1 METNQKTVTDS
12 DFDVIY
18 RSRKVVKPR
27 TDDGPDLSGVI
38 GRLTEDEIT
47 VFSQL
52 SNSMDIVDD
61 SLIDNLDPN
70 KVCFKIREALRCTAY
85 SNRNISDQKL
95 TPADFAAK
103 MSSILA
109 DRIVIRPNDDRS
121 DIMIGYVTPI
131 EKTEDDGLRYEIYEE
146 PMYRPSGFINETG
159 LPTGTQTEFLSTR
172 SSDREENVE

>member
-1 METNQKTVTDS
+1 METNLKTVTDS

-18 RSRKVVKPR
+18 RSRKVVKLR
-27 TDDGPDLSGVI
+27 TDDGPDLSGVV

-70 KVCFKIREALRCTAY
+70 KVCFKIREALRCTAC

-95 TPADFAAK
+95 TPAEFAAK
-103 MSSILA
+103 MSSVLA
-109 DRIVIRPNDDRS
+109 NRIVIRPNDDHS

-131 EKTEDDGLRYEIYEE
+131 EKTEEGLRYEIYEE

-159 LPTGTQTEFLSTR
+159 LPTGTQTEFLSAR
-172 SSDREENVE
+172 IPDRKENAQ

>member
-1 METNQKTVTDS
+1 METNQRIVTDS

-18 RSRKVVKPR
+18 CNRKVVKPKSN
-27 TDDGPDLSGVI
+27 DGPDLSDVI

-52 SNSMDIVDD
+52 SNSMDIIDD
-61 SLIDNLDPN
+61 SLVDELDPN
-70 KVCFKIREALRCTAY
+70 RVCFKIREALRYTAY

-95 TPADFAAK
+95 TPAEFAAK
-103 MSSILA
+103 MSSVLA
-109 DRIVIRPNDDRS
+109 DRVVIRPNDDHS

-131 EKTEDDGLRYEIYEE
+131 EKTENGLRYEIYEE

-172 SSDREENVE
+172 IPDRKESAQ

>member
-1 METNQKTVTDS
+1 METNQKTVTDN

-18 RSRKVVKPR
+18 RSRKVVKPKS
-27 TDDGPDLSGVI
+27 DDGPDLSGVV

-61 SLIDNLDPN
+61 SLVDDLDPN

-95 TPADFAAK
+95 TPADFATK
-103 MSSILA
+103 MSSVLA
-109 DRIVIRPNDDRS
+109 DRIVIRPNDDHS

-131 EKTEDDGLRYEIYEE
+131 EKTEDGLRYEIYEE
-146 PMYRPSGFINETG
+146 PMYRPAGFINETG

-172 SSDREENVE
+172 IPDRKENAQ